1 MIPLAAAAWFM
12 WMPIWGVH
20 DPVDWYE
27 QEAETIFEEPGLE
40 DIEIKLRQQELM
52 QRFRILENM
61 GVSDDRR

>member
-27 QEAETIFEEPGLE
+27 QEFEIITDEPGLE
-40 DIEIKLRQQELM
+40 DIEIQIRQRELM

-61 GVSDDRR
+61 GEPNDR